1 MSRPKVYI
9 DGREGTT
16 GLQIYDRL
24 TAREDIELLLID
36 EARRKDP
43 EQATEKTNLG
53 ADYMQSM
60 LDSMEQIHKAVNEIS
75 NVSLMIEDISRQ
87 TNLLSLNAS
96 VEAARA
102 GEAGRG
108 FSVVA
113 GEIRELSDQT
123 AQALSETSKLIERSA
138 ETIKTGLDTANQ
150 TAKTFQEISE
160 LTQQYRD
167 ISARL
172 SDTVQE
178 QTAAVDHANNSL
190 LSLQN
195 IANRNDQMAAQS
207 LAQAEDLKNYVS
219 QVKIKENR

>member
-1 MSRPKVYI
+1 
-9 DGREGTT
+9 
-16 GLQIYDRL
+16 
-24 TAREDIELLLID
+24 
-36 EARRKDP
+36 
-43 EQATEKTNLG
+43 
-53 ADYMQSM
+53 
-60 LDSMEQIHKAVNEIS
+60 
-75 NVSLMIEDISRQ
+75 MIEDISRQ